1 MAVSQAEF
9 LKRYEQGIA
18 GAGEKY
24 KVGVQTGEDW
34 EARYSAPESQTA
46 MREGL
51 ARAIAEG
58 KPTEGARR
66 IGTAGYR
73 ARTVEKAPNYTGS
86 ATRAKDNI
94 TAHVPQILAAGEA
107 AKAAAR
113 AVTGPKTRATA
124 KAKQAAA
131 LDAIMD
137 AWHKP

>member
-1 MAVSQAEF
+1 MPVSQADF
-9 LKRYEQGIA
+9 LKSYEQGIV

-24 KVGVQTGEDW
+24 KERVRTGEDW
-34 EARYSAPESQTA
+34 EARYSAPESQAA
-46 MREGL
+46 MRDGL

-58 KPTEGARR
+58 KPVEGARR
-66 IGTAGYR
+66 LGTAGYR
-73 ARTVEKAPNYTGS
+73 AKTIEKAPNYTAS
-86 ATRAKDNI
+86 APRAAAAI
-94 TAHVPQILAAGEA
+94 TPHVPQILAAGEA